1 MQLKIYRRQKCYKKL
16 LTKNVG
22 TGVAQTTSTAE
33 MLNIIG

>member
-1 MQLKIYRRQKCYKKL
+1 MLQKL

-33 MLNIIG
+33 MLNIIGQ